1 MEFFKLVLFSICFNC
16 VLCEVQYKA
25 AVAEVNTADGG
36 VHRYEAMIQRAAKD
50 NVDMLFLSSSPKQGV
65 DTLTTC
71 TNSYDELLN
80 SLSPSVRAAG
90 VYAVLQLS
98 LTSRCQYEQHVSYE
112 YVVLDRD
119 GAVVALLNSLSPS
132 VRAAG
137 VYAVLQLPLTS
148 RCQYEQHAS
157 YEYVVLDRD
166 GAVVAVY
173 REPAHIDAKANA
185 SDTKMIK
192 FTTDF
197 DVTFAVVKEEDIFLN
212 GIDYFDGI
220 KNFIVTRSQDNIPFL
235 IAEQLT
241 SYWSYI
247 NEANVI
253 SPYGIFGGKININNN
268 IKVAELKKYG
278 GSSPSITIS
287 EFNHDNSKP
296 MDIAASA
303 EGYTD
308 VVCDG
313 EFCCNFHIKTSNYG

>member
-98 LTSRCQYEQHVSYE
+98 LTSRCQYEQHV
-112 YVVLDRD
+112 
-119 GAVVALLNSLSPS
+119 
-132 VRAAG
+132 
-137 VYAVLQLPLTS
+137 
-148 RCQYEQHAS
+148 S